1 MPPSARSRSRCRKR
15 TWSTFGG
22 ASRAARW
29 PGKELVAD
37 RSQGGQLATLQN
49 LVTYWGSDYDWRTCE
64 AKLNALPQFETEID
78 DLAIHFTFVRS
89 DHEDALPLVV
99 THGGRAEDA
108 FHLVLPSLPGH
119 GFSAAPTSVG
129 WDPGRTARAW
139 AKLMKAIRH
148 GSTRRTGAV
157 SLLIRGLQVRVLPS

>member
-37 RSQGGQLATLQN
+37 RSQGGQLATIQN

-108 FHLVLPSLPGH
+108 STSCCRPCPAMAPRRRRRQ
-119 GFSAAPTSVG
+119 SAGT
-129 WDPGRTARAW
+129 PGRTARAW
-139 AKLMKAIRH
+139 AKLMKVIRH
-148 GSTRRTGAV
+148 GSTRWTGAA
-157 SLLIRGLQVRVLPS
+157 SLLIRRLQVRVLPS